1 MNNFLVSLIT
11 MDHINFERDIKLAD
25 EMGVDGLHIDIMDG
39 HFVPR
44 YGIYPEI
51 IERISKISSLPFDL
65 HMMVGNVDFCI
76 FDKFENRIFK
86 ICHFFSRLHKIN

>member
-11 MDHINFERDIKLAD
+11 MDHINFERDIKLVD
-25 EMGVDGLHIDIMDG
+25 EIGVDGLHIDIMDG

-65 HMMVGNVDFCI
+65 HMMVDDVEFCI
-76 FDKFENRIFK
+76 DQFK
-86 ICHFFSRLHKIN
+86 NTSNISYVHFHAEA